1 MRMHYSG
8 NRNSTTFRF
17 NSTTFASLLGWKWSA
32 LTYSFRETVWSKVIC
47 CLLKTDGW
55 WFDVNALTCC
65 TISLRIYNLKGRIIF
80 LARSRQSHQQLF
92 VNLDLITINLRLRN
106 SSSISHCPIL
116 PSFSTQSNWKK
127 IIYCQGSIERWFELL
142 FWYALDYCPMFRPI
156 EKHYFNL
163 EILLWW

>member
-65 TISLRIYNLKGRIIF
+65 TISLRIYNLKG
-80 LARSRQSHQQLF
+80 
-92 VNLDLITINLRLRN
+92 LDLIIINLCLRN

-142 FWYALDYCPMFRPI
+142 FWYALDYCPIFRPS